1 MAEDAATATHDVRVW
16 VGTGVL
22 AVSIAVLCTIVNGN
36 LFPYGSLAGAGFFG
50 FARRRKASQGSTD
63 VAPGGEQHVSD
74 QDRVSHQPSLF
85 FDDFQQPSD
94 GQPVKP
100 TAEEHHVVPSTK
112 SGKPVSVEPE
122 RLALDEAE
130 VLDFFDI
137 DTEVHAR
144 ETEPRSEFHTLIDR
158 VLLVLKSVLF
168 CNTAAYFW
176 LNRERQQLVLEGV
189 ATDSPAFTTH
199 RRLPVGDDILSQ
211 VATLGKP
218 RILTSVN
225 PQSETDAL
233 RYYVAA
239 AGVRSAIA
247 VPVFYRNEA
256 QEVEPVG
263 VLVADSTAEDA
274 FGQETIET
282 LGKFTKLTSALIKSY
297 TDKYEL
303 LSDAELLSSIRRLQ
317 DAVKSEPGEQ
327 RILTA
332 LVDEVGRLASWDF
345 LTITMYAEDAHNW
358 VVQRVVNHSGDG
370 YVLPSQTV
378 DAAGSIIGEAITSN
392 RVEVV
397 PDLTSDDRPRF
408 HAGEAM
414 PREGTFVAIPI
425 SSYHRCYGALALE
438 VRKDKGLTGAE
449 IEVLYRLVE
458 NAGAAL
464 EVGYMNDLVKE
475 FASVEHLTGLTTRKF
490 FMRRVEEEVLRS
502 DDNGGELAYATFGV
516 DGMEEQVRRH
526 GREIH
531 DVILRELNT
540 LVRKNLRAYDVLGRQ
555 DTHTLGVV
563 LTNMTASDAYLWAEK
578 MRKAIAGHVI
588 VFGQRSFSVTVSFG
602 ICGLSERMTS
612 RELVNG
618 AIQVYGKALESGGN
632 AVRVF

>member
-22 AVSIAVLCTIVNGN
+22 TVSIAVLCTIVNGN
-36 LFPYGSLAGAGFFG
+36 LFPYGSLAGAGFFA
-50 FARRRKASQGSTD
+50 FARRRKASQETTD

-74 QDRVSHQPSLF
+74 QDRASQQPSLF
-85 FDDFQQPSD
+85 FDDFQSPDETGPGKS
-94 GQPVKP
+94 VS
-100 TAEEHHVVPSTK
+100 EEHHVVPSTK
-112 SGKPVSVEPE
+112 TGKPVSTETQ

-137 DTEVHAR
+137 DTDVHAR

-158 VLLVLKSVLF
+158 VLLVMKDVLF

-189 ATDSPAFTTH
+189 ATDSQVFTSQ
-199 RRLPVGDDILSQ
+199 RRLAVADDILSQ

-233 RYYVAA
+233 RYYAST

-256 QEVEPVG
+256 HEVEPVG

-274 FGQETIET
+274 FGQETIDV
-282 LGKFTKLTSALIKSY
+282 LGRFTKLTSALIKSY

-327 RILTA
+327 RVLTA

-345 LTITMYAEDAHNW
+345 LTITMYAEDAHSW
-358 VVQRVVNHSGDG
+358 VVQRVVNHAGAA
-370 YVLPSQTV
+370 YVLPSQAV
-378 DAAGSIIGEAITSN
+378 DAAGTIIGEAIGSN
-392 RVEVV
+392 RIEVV
-397 PDLTSDDRPRF
+397 PDLASDDRPRF
-408 HAGEAM
+408 HAGEAF

-438 VRKDKGLTGAE
+438 VHKDKGLTGAE

-475 FASVEHLTGLTTRKF
+475 FASVEHMTGLTTRKF
-490 FMRRVEEEVLRS
+490 FVRRVEEEALRA
-502 DDNGGELAYATFGV
+502 DDTGAELAYAAFGV
-516 DGMEEQVRRH
+516 DGMDEQVRRH
-526 GREIH
+526 GREIQ
-531 DVILRELNT
+531 DVILRELTT
-540 LVRKNLRAYDVLGRQ
+540 LVRENLRPYDVIGRQ
-555 DTHTLGVV
+555 DTHVLGVV
-563 LTNMTASDAYLWAEK
+563 LAGMTASDAYLWAEK
-578 MRKAIAGHVI
+578 MRKAVAGHVI
-588 VFGQRSFSVTVSFG
+588 VYGQRSFSVTVSFG
-602 ICGLSERMTS
+602 ICGLSERMTA

-618 AIQVYGKALESGGN
+618 ATQVYGKALESGGN

>member
-1 MAEDAATATHDVRVW
+1 MAEDAATASHDVRVW
-16 VGTGVL
+16 MGTGAL
-22 AVSIAVLCTIVNGN
+22 AVSIAVLCTIANGN
-36 LFPYGSLAGAGFFG
+36 LFPHASLAGAGFFG
-50 FARRRKASQGSTD
+50 FARRRKGSQETTA
-63 VAPGGEQHVSD
+63 VAPGGEQNVND
-74 QDRVSHQPSLF
+74 QDRGSQQPSLF
-85 FDDFQQPSD
+85 FDDFQTPGENQPAKNLS
-94 GQPVKP
+94 
-100 TAEEHHVVPSTK
+100 EEHHVVPSTK
-112 SGKPVSVEPE
+112 TGKPVSVETQ
-122 RLALDEAE
+122 RLVLDEAE

-144 ETEPRSEFHTLIDR
+144 ETEPRSEFHALIDR
-158 VLLVLKSVLF
+158 VLLVLKGGLF

-189 ATDSPAFTTH
+189 ATDCAAFTAQ
-199 RRLPVGDDILSQ
+199 RRLPLGDDILSQ

-225 PQSETDAL
+225 PQSETDVL
-233 RYYVAA
+233 RYYSAA
-239 AGVRSAIA
+239 VGVRSVIA
-247 VPVFYRNEA
+247 VPVFYRNES

-263 VLVADSTAEDA
+263 VLIADSTAEDA
-274 FGQETIET
+274 FGQETIDV

-317 DAVKSEPGEQ
+317 DAVKSEPGEG

-345 LTITMYAEDAHNW
+345 LTITMYAEEAHNW
-358 VVQRVVNHSGDG
+358 VVQRVVNHSGSS
-370 YVLPSQTV
+370 YVLPSQSV
-378 DAAGSIIGEAITSN
+378 DAAGSIVGEAIGSN

-397 PDLTSDDRPRF
+397 PDLSSDDRPRF
-408 HAGEAM
+408 YAGEAM
-414 PREGTFVAIPI
+414 PRVGTFVAIPI

-438 VRKDKGLTGAE
+438 VHKDKGLTGAE

-458 NAGAAL
+458 NVGAAL

-475 FASVEHLTGLTTRKF
+475 FASVEHMTGLTTRKF
-490 FMRRVEEEVLRS
+490 FVRRVEEEVLRA
-502 DDNGGELAYATFGV
+502 DDTGSELAYATFAV

-526 GREIH
+526 GREIQ
-531 DVILRELNT
+531 DVILREINT

-555 DTHTLGVV
+555 DTHTLGAV
-563 LTNMTASDAYLWAEK
+563 LSGMTASDAYLWAEK
-578 MRKAIAGHVI
+578 MRKAIASHVI
-588 VFGQRSFSVTVSFG
+588 VYGQRSFSVTVSFG

-618 AIQVYGKALESGGN
+618 ATQVYGKALESGGN

>member
-1 MAEDAATATHDVRVW
+1 MAEDASTASHDTYGW

-22 AVSIAVLCTIVNGN
+22 AIGIAVLCIIANGN
-36 LFPYGSLAGAGFFG
+36 LVPHCGLAGAGFFG
-50 FARRRKASQGSTD
+50 FARKRKGSQETTA
-63 VAPGGEQHVSD
+63 VAPGGEEHVSD
-74 QDRVSHQPSLF
+74 QDRVPHQPSLF
-85 FDDFQQPSD
+85 FDDYQAPAD
-94 GQPVKP
+94 GLQGKS
-100 TAEEHHVVPSTK
+100 ASEEHHVVPSTK
-112 SGKPVSVEPE
+112 TGKPVSDKPE
-122 RLALDEAE
+122 GLSLDEAE

-137 DTEVHAR
+137 DTEVQAR
-144 ETEPRSEFHTLIDR
+144 DAEPRSEFHTLIDR

-189 ATDSPAFTTH
+189 ATDSPAFTGQK
-199 RRLPVGDDILSQ
+199 RLSLADDILSQ

-218 RILTSVN
+218 RILTSVD
-225 PQSETDAL
+225 PQGETDLL
-233 RYYVAA
+233 RYYESA

-274 FGQETIET
+274 FGQETIDT

-297 TDKYEL
+297 TDKYDL

-317 DAVKSEPGEQ
+317 DAVKSESGEQ

-332 LVDEVGRLASWDF
+332 LVDEVGRLAAWDY
-345 LTITMYAEDAHNW
+345 LTITMYAEDAGNW
-358 VVQRVVNHSGDG
+358 VIQRVVNHTGST
-370 YVLPSQTV
+370 YVLPSQVV
-378 DAAGSIIGEAITSN
+378 DAGKSIVGEAITSN

-397 PDLTSDDRPRF
+397 PDLSSDDRPRF
-408 HAGEAM
+408 HAGESIA
-414 PREGTFVAIPI
+414 REGSYVAIPI
-425 SSYHRCYGALALE
+425 SSYQRCYGAIGLE
-438 VRKDKGLTGAE
+438 VRKDRSLTGSE

-458 NAGAAL
+458 IAGSAL

-490 FMRRVEEEVLRS
+490 FMRRVDEEVMRA
-502 DDNGGELAYATFGV
+502 DDNGGELAYATLGI
-516 DGMEEQVRRH
+516 DGLDEQIRRY
-526 GREIH
+526 GREIQ
-531 DVILRELNT
+531 DVIFRSMNELI
-540 LVRKNLRAYDVLGRQ
+540 RKNLRPYDVLGRQ
-555 DTHTLGVV
+555 DGNVLGVL

-578 MRKAIAGHVI
+578 LRKAIAGHAI
-588 VFGQRSFSVTVSFG
+588 VYGQRSISVTVSFG
-602 ICGLSERMTS
+602 ICGLSERMS
-612 RELVNG
+612 ARELVAG
-618 AIQVYGKALESGGN
+618 ATQVYGKSLESGGN